1 VSSKR
6 EDTKNLKRTRGVK
19 HATASAEQTGP
30 VAPAAEAR
38 ASALVEYGA
47 DSGPTNEFDNK
58 IFSALA
64 SRSAARA
71 IDSVHENGKDG
82 LGSNGQS
89 ATALSGLTGAA
100 DTLRGSVD
108 RASWASVEGWVWDP
122 KRPKERIQVEVLEG
136 DTPLATAIANIVRP
150 DLIPA
155 SIGDGRHG
163 FHIALRPGLLSQGP
177 HTLHL
182 RCADSGLPVP
192 GSPVVVQ
199 PASSDRGA
207 PPRWHVD
214 QFSDRA
220 VTGWIAPNGGA
231 ARHCTV
237 ALKEGGR
244 LLVRAIASQ
253 FRSDLLSA
261 GIGDGCYAFELR
273 MPGHLLDGRE
283 HLLEVIEEDTGLTLT
298 DEPILWR
305 ATAGT
310 AGPAL
315 TGIGIQ
321 GPAGESPVWQ
331 PQIDAPP
338 FKPGVEDSVFPP
350 LAVAGKRTR
359 ATVKSDQ
366 VEAGSAVRTHLLFD
380 VSDLVYYIGEH
391 ANLTGIQRV
400 QSSIALA
407 MIEGDVVDAA
417 SVVFLSFNARTRNWL
432 AIPTGFLISLLRDL
446 LLPVEERLINFPAQE
461 AKLGILPGAHP
472 FDGTGV
478 LDDGKPSVLCLLGA
492 AWVHQDYIHRVL
504 ALKRRFAT
512 RFVMTVHDLIP
523 IYARDTC
530 DADTVRVFEEFMRRA
545 LRHVDHVLA
554 VSNNT
559 AKDLRRYLATL
570 QIPAPP
576 ITVSRNGSSFG
587 ELMPA
592 SRRPAAMTSL
602 EIPERFVLFVA
613 TIEGRKNHQLIYDI
627 WRRMLEQ
634 GDDPPHLI
642 CVGRLGWKA
651 TAFVSGLVETN
662 YLNGRVHLLREIS
675 DTDLLLL
682 YNRCLFTL
690 CPTLYEGWGLPVSEA
705 LTLGK
710 ICVCSDRASI
720 PEVAGDCGVYIN
732 IDDADAST
740 EVIRNLISDDHA
752 RAKLEAKIR
761 RSYVPITWRSVAERV
776 VSACDAAVATPWQ
789 EPYPYVALPYSVEV
803 SFGQLD
809 LNTDGTGELV
819 LSRTVDARLGHYKF
833 EALNQQSFLLGETIR
848 SGGNWAQPER
858 WGTWL
863 CNSRG
868 EIAFVLAAEDSPA
881 VWAWLRMRVCGVL
894 HEQPIRLLANGERL
908 WSGRIGPHSQDIV
921 LRIRKRPGVSSRCR
935 IVVEVDVSTEHRNQI
950 AALDSRLP
958 TVGLERLIVVPEND
972 VTMRLDVLSK
982 MFLARQ

>member
-1 VSSKR
+1 MV
-6 EDTKNLKRTRGVK
+6 
-19 HATASAEQTGP
+19 AP
-30 VAPAAEAR
+30 VAQIGMEDSKPGRPVVASVVIENAA
-38 ASALVEYGA
+38 ASLPGNGNGDE
-47 DSGPTNEFDNK
+47 
-58 IFSALA
+58 IFSAEVRRPIA
-64 SRSAARA
+64 GDIDRAFGAARA
-71 IDSVHENGKDG
+71 GEPVLGAGPADQTIDA
-82 LGSNGQS
+82 L
-89 ATALSGLTGAA
+89 TA
-100 DTLRGSVD
+100 LRGSVD
-108 RASWASVEGWVWDP
+108 RATWASVEGWVWDP
-122 KRPKERIQVEVLEG
+122 KRPKERIQVEILEG
-136 DTPLATAIANIVRP
+136 DTSLATTVANIVRP

-163 FHIALRPGLLSQGP
+163 FNIVLRPGLLSHGP
-177 HTLHL
+177 HTLRL

-199 PASSDRGA
+199 PLSADRSA

-214 QFSDRA
+214 QFSDHA
-220 VTGWIAPNGGA
+220 VTGWIAPSSGA

-253 FRSDLLSA
+253 FRPDLLSA

-273 MPGHLLDGRE
+273 MPAALLDGQE
-283 HLLEVIEEDTGLTLT
+283 HLLEVIEEETGLTLT
-298 DEPILWR
+298 DEPIRWR

-315 TGIGIQ
+315 TGISRQ
-321 GPAGESPVWQ
+321 DREAAAESPVRQ
-331 PQIDAPP
+331 PQLDAPP
-338 FKPGVEDSVFPP
+338 FQPGVEDRVFPTHP
-350 LAVAGKRTR
+350 VAGHRSR
-359 ATVKSDQ
+359 PTVKSGQLD
-366 VEAGSAVRTHLLFD
+366 AASPVRTHLLFD
-380 VSDLVYYIGEH
+380 ISDLVYYIGEH

-407 MIEGDVVDAA
+407 MIEGEVADAA

-446 LLPVEERLINFPAQE
+446 LLPVEERLITFPAQE
-461 AKLGILPGAHP
+461 ARLGILPGAQP
-472 FDGTGV
+472 FDGTGL

-492 AWVHQDYIHRVL
+492 AWVHQDYVHRVL

-545 LRHVDHVLA
+545 LRHVDHILA

-559 AKDLRRYLATL
+559 AKDVRRYLATL

-587 ELMPA
+587 ELMPT
-592 SRRPAAMTSL
+592 SRRTGATTSL

-613 TIEGRKNHQLIYDI
+613 TIEGRKNHQLIYDL
-627 WRRMLEQ
+627 WRRMLEE

-651 TAFVSGLVETN
+651 TGFVSGLVETN

-732 IDDADAST
+732 IDDAEASMD
-740 EVIRNLISDDHA
+740 VIRNLIRDDRA
-752 RAKLEAKIR
+752 RIKLEAKIR
-761 RSYVPITWRSVAERV
+761 RNYVPITWRSVAERV
-776 VSACDAAVATPWQ
+776 VSACNEAVKTPWQ

-809 LNTDGTGELV
+809 LDTDGTGELV

-868 EIAFVLAAEDSPA
+868 EIAFVLVAEDSPA
-881 VWAWLRMRVCGVL
+881 IWAWLRLRVCGVL
-894 HEQPIRLLANGERL
+894 HDQPIRLLANGERL
-908 WSGRIGPHSQDIV
+908 FSGRIGPQSQDIV

-935 IVVEVDVSTEHRNQI
+935 IVVEVDVSAEQRTQI
-950 AALDSRLP
+950 AALDGRLP

-972 VTMRLDVLSK
+972 ATMRLNVLSK